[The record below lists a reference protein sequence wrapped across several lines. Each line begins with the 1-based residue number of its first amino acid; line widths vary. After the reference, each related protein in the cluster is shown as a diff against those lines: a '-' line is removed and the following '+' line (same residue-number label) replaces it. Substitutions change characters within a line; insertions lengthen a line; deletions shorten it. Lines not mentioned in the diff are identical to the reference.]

1 MAEADFR
8 EAVKL
13 LEPLTAASAPSST
26 SEPQNPPPAL
36 ELSRVC
42 NNLGNLLRTKGKP
55 EQAANFFE
63 RAIGIHRELVK
74 KDPSK
79 REYKQELAQFYLN
92 LGLLELDENRFELAE
107 RQNHEALDLIE
118 ELASPGPSL
127 SMKRAEAHMIRGWI
141 LESQSKQLPQAQS
154 ETEESQ
160 RILETLRRIH
170 AREHPEF
177 HNMYTN
183 FALNYANLTAK
194 YLQSGELVNAQHSLE
209 SLARVMPELSQEDR
223 TKFAGQFHQLQKQL
237 RDQKAKQIR

>member
-1 MAEADFR
+1 
-8 EAVKL
+8 V
-13 LEPLTAASAPSST
+13 SAPSS
-26 SEPQNPPPAL
+26 SGEPQNPPPAL

-55 EQAANFFE
+55 EEAAKFFE

-92 LGLLELDENRFELAE
+92 LALLELDEDQVELAE
-107 RQNHEALDLIE
+107 RQNHDALDLIE

-127 SMKRAEAHMIRGWI
+127 SMKRAKAHMIRGWI

-160 RILETLRRIH
+160 RILETLKRIN

-177 HNMYTN
+177 HNMYMN
-183 FALNYANLTAK
+183 FALNYASLAAK
-194 YLQSGELVNAQHSLE
+194 YLQSGELVNAQHALD
-209 SLARVMPELSQEDR
+209 SLARVMPELSPEDR
-223 TKFAGQFHQLQKQL
+223 AKFTGKFHELQKQL
-237 RDQKAKQIR
+237 RDAQARQIRR